1 MAKRSNAVLPARGKR
16 GDEDQPASQAVSQ
29 LVSQSVSRGSLTVEE
44 HLSPLVQREV
54 EGEEE
59 EEEEVVE
66 EESVGTKT
74 IDPVLHHSPHSL

>member
-29 LVSQSVSRGSLTVEE
+29 LVSQAGGSLTVEE

-54 EGEEE
+54 EGEGEE
-59 EEEEVVE
+59 EE